1 MFFVTDAYAQTAGAT
16 APAGGAAGG
25 ILGQLFGGPMSPILM
40 MGLMFGILYLM
51 VIRPQNTERKKLEQ
65 AIEKLGKGDKVL
77 TTSGMVATVVSIE
90 KDRAVLLIA
99 EGVKVEF
106 TRAAIASVLSEVK

>member
-1 MFFVTDAYAQTAGAT
+1 MFFVTDAYAQTAGA
-16 APAGGAAGG
+16 APAQGG
-25 ILGQLFGGPMSPILM
+25 ILGQIFGGPMSPILM

-51 VIRPQNTERKKLEQ
+51 VIRPQSNERKKLEQ

-106 TRAAIASVLSEVK
+106 TRAAIASVLSEAK